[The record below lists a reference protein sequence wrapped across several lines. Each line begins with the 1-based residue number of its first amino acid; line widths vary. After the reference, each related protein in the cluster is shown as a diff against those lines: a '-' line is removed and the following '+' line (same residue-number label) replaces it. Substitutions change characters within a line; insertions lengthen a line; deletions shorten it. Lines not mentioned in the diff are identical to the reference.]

1 LSAASPLQ
9 RSFTRLGS
17 LVLACASFTPRL
29 AAAQAGPPPPAPAE
43 ATPTEPAVTLPQP
56 LEIPSAPYPEQ
67 APPSA
72 GDVTVALRLTLDA
85 DGRVLE
91 AEVVGPAGHGFDEA
105 ARDAL
110 LRSRFVPAS
119 KNGKPVP
126 AKILFRYGFERPPA
140 APTETAGDVRPAAS
154 PLAAS
159 GTAPSPGA
167 APAVTT
173 TPTGS
178 AAEAPV
184 EPVEVAVIGERSE
197 AETIQRSAAPVTV
210 IQLHRQKK
218 RASDMG
224 EIMARTYG
232 VSIRRSGG
240 LGSDTRFSLN
250 GLQQDQVRFF
260 LNGIPLEH
268 GFPFGVAN
276 VPVNLLERVEIYR
289 GVVPVRYASDALGG
303 AVLFVSD
310 QSFENR
316 FAGSYQLGS
325 YGTRRATLFGRYRNE
340 ATGFV
345 AGVESYLDSAKN
357 DYEVDVE
364 VPDDRGR
371 LHPAT
376 VPRFHDGYRASG
388 VALDAG
394 LVDRPFARRL
404 IVRGLTGAY
413 TKQLQGN
420 LVMTVPYG
428 EVHYGETLSA
438 LQLHYE
444 HRPWSKLDVEAR
456 GSYGFRT
463 TDFVDKSRWIY
474 DWYGRRVRERLV
486 HGEIEADPTDQ
497 TIWQHG
503 FFGRVGAVFR
513 PFEGHAIRL
522 ATSSDFTTRTGN
534 ERIQANPNS
543 RDPLTA
549 KQDLFKQ
556 ITGLEYELNAIARR
570 GPRSSVASEGR
581 IAHALQNVAFVKSY
595 RYVVDSEEPLPGG
608 VFRARDQD
616 LHRFGFGEGV
626 RLVLTDWLYVKASYE
641 FATRL
646 PRADEIFG
654 DGVLIHANLELE
666 PEISDNANL
675 GARLELERS
684 VAGDVTLDVNGF
696 LRDTKRQIVL
706 LGNERNFAYQNV
718 YHATSLGVEGS
729 FEWITWWR
737 PLAFDGSA
745 TWLEHRNRSNEG
757 TFEEFEGDRIPNR
770 PWLNASFGARI
781 RLTGL
786 CDTRDELEPFYTA
799 RYVHEYYRG
808 WESVGLKEFKQV
820 IPSQLTHGAGITYSL
835 RRSWSSVATTLE
847 VQNATNARVFDFY
860 GQERPGRSYFLK
872 VTAEAF

>member
-1 LSAASPLQ
+1 MLPSAASAQVPTPAATSENPPPETPSVTLP
-9 RSFTRLGS
+9 RL
-17 LVLACASFTPRL
+17 LEL
-29 AAAQAGPPPPAPAE
+29 AAAPYPAE
-43 ATPTEPAVTLPQP
+43 A
-56 LEIPSAPYPEQ
+56 
-67 APPSA
+67 PPSLT
-72 GDVTVALRLTLDA
+72 DVVIVLRLALDA
-85 DGRVLE
+85 EGRVLT
-91 AEVVGPAGHGFDEA
+91 AEVTEPVGHGFDEA

-110 LRSRFVPAS
+110 LRSRFEPAT
-119 KNGKPVP
+119 KHGRRVA
-126 AKILFRYGFERPPA
+126 AKILFRYEFARPPA
-140 APTETAGDVRPAAS
+140 PPEEDT
-154 PLAAS
+154 
-159 GTAPSPGA
+159 
-167 APAVTT
+167 PAVTNEPIPST
-173 TPTGS
+173 TPAT
-178 AAEAPV
+178 AAQPS
-184 EPVEVAVIGERSE
+184 PPVAVSAIETQPTVAQIEIAVVGERSE
-197 AETIQRSAAPVTV
+197 AETLQRSAAPVTV
-210 IQLHRQKK
+210 IRLHRQKK

-232 VSIRRSGG
+232 VSVRRSGG

-250 GLQQDQVRFF
+250 GLQQDQIRFF

-276 VPVNLLERVEIYR
+276 IPVNLLERVEIYR

-303 AVLFVSD
+303 AVNFVSD
-310 QSFENR
+310 PSFENR

-345 AGVESYLDSAKN
+345 AGVESYLDGAKN

-376 VPRFHDGYRASG
+376 VRRFHDGYRAYG

-394 LVDRPFARRL
+394 VVDAPFARLL
-404 IVRGLTGAY
+404 IVRGLTSAY
-413 TKQLQGN
+413 EKQLQGN

-444 HRPWSKLDVEAR
+444 HQPLSNLELEAH
-456 GSYGFRT
+456 GSYGYRT
-463 TDFVDKSRWIY
+463 IDFVDKSPWIY
-474 DWYGRRVRERLV
+474 DWYGKRVRERLV
-486 HGEIEADPTDQ
+486 AGEIEADPTDQ
-497 TIWQHG
+497 TIWQKG
-503 FFGRVGAVFR
+503 LFGRVGVVFR
-513 PFEGHAIRL
+513 PIAGHAVRL
-522 ATSSDFTTRTGN
+522 ATSSDFTTRTGD
-534 ERIQANPNS
+534 ERLQANPDA

-549 KQDLFKQ
+549 KQDLWKQ
-556 ITGLEYELNAIARR
+556 ITGLEYELNAIPRR
-570 GPRSSVASEGR
+570 GPKSSVAGEGR
-581 IAHALQNVAFVKSY
+581 VAHALQNVVFLKSY
-595 RYVVDSEEPLPGG
+595 RYTVDSEEPLPGG
-608 VFRARDQD
+608 LLRERDQD
-616 LHRFGFGEGV
+616 LHRFGFGEGIRV
-626 RLVLTDWLYVKASYE
+626 VLSDSLYVKASYE

-654 DGVLIHANLELE
+654 DGVLIHANLELR

-675 GARLELERS
+675 GARFELERS
-684 VAGDVTLDVNGF
+684 AAGDVTLDVNAF

-718 YHATSLGVEGS
+718 YRARSLGLEGS

-745 TWLEHRNRSNEG
+745 TWLDHRNRSDQG
-757 TFEEFEGDRIPNR
+757 TFEDFEGDRIPNR
-770 PWLNASFGARI
+770 PWLNASFGARV
-781 RLTGL
+781 RLTRLWDG
-786 CDTRDELEPFYTA
+786 RDELEPFYTA

-820 IPSQLTHGAGITYSL
+820 IPSQLTHGAGVTYSL
-835 RRSWSSVATTLE
+835 RRAFASVSTTLE
-847 VQNATNARVFDFY
+847 VQNAGNARVFDFF
-860 GQERPGRSYFLK
+860 GQERPGRSYFMK